1 MSLLIILEYIIIFS
15 LGTDITATKIDDAGN
30 VLAETLRHYMSEMQV
45 VDGLQAMGYST
56 ADIPA
61 LVKGTLPQV
70 CTCMQLRLQPTDNVS
85 ICIMQ

>member
-1 MSLLIILEYIIIFS
+1 MSTSDFFAFSVILCNNPCNIIF
-15 LGTDITATKIDDAGN
+15 LGTDITGVKLDDAGE

-56 ADIPA
+56 EDIPA

-70 CTCMQLRLQPTDNVS
+70 CM
-85 ICIMQ
+85 